1 MSISEPLPLDQE
13 ASVTSGDLTDAIA
26 DLRDRL
32 PDETQDM
39 NALAGIALSLLLAS
53 SVERMTQYAAALEM
67 DTPVDTWH
75 EAMKREVKRLH
86 IQALLFGL
94 GALTALRL
102 EHVVAVSEQLR
113 DEYGYLS
120 SFAQDVRAGAL
131 STAQIAARSALYSN
145 HAQVSFWSAKDAGQK
160 AQGFTQERR
169 VLGAAEHCAD
179 CIGYAAEGWVPIGS
193 LPAPGDGSV
202 CRANCQC
209 TKEYR

>member
-1 MSISEPLPLDQE
+1 MAQRPTVLGSLID
-13 ASVTSGDLTDAIA
+13 
-26 DLRDRL
+26 
-32 PDETQDM
+32 
-39 NALAGIALSLLLAS
+39 SLLGA
-53 SVERMTQYAAALEM
+53 VADYAAAL
-67 DTPVDTWH
+67 DVTNDVRTWY
-75 EAMKREVKRLH
+75 EAMKREIVRSH
-86 IQALLFGL
+86 IQATIAGR
-94 GALTALRL
+94 GGMLRTRVTDWARVTRQIREEFRYL
-102 EHVVAVSEQLR
+102 RQFAVDIVEKN
-113 DEYGYLS
+113 
-120 SFAQDVRAGAL
+120 L

-179 CIGYAAEGWVPIGS
+179 CVGYASQGWVPIGS